1 MIDRHVIPH
10 DGESLEAMFLNKSDT
25 LVAIVFQP
33 SP

>member
-1 MIDRHVIPH
+1 MIPH
-10 DGESLEAMFLNKSDT
+10 DGEAFEAMFLNKSDT